1 MGKVYLNNKIEDMA
15 YFNEDNTVEQMLI
28 NAAAQRGWIYVEP
41 KFVPRLPD
49 EVLVVEWLLEALLRL
64 NPITS
69 EQAEQVIYKLR
80 AAITSGGQPD
90 GLVDANDQFRKLL
103 FEENSYPFGP
113 DGDNINIRFFSDGKD
128 KDGKEYNN
136 RCVVTNQWEYPRLS
150 KEGGKRLDLVFV
162 INGIPMVIGEAK
174 TPVRPQVTWADGA
187 TDIMHYQKSIPE
199 MFVPNI
205 LCFASEGKELQYAG
219 IGCPIEK
226 WGPWFADEKRLHG
239 SLLQVKHNYMEFIEP
254 ERLLDIY
261 RFYSV
266 FTGTASGQKIKIVCR
281 YQQYLGGEAIVHR
294 VLNTY
299 RNGNGPKKG
308 LIWHFQGSGKS
319 WLMVFAAQKLRLQQD
334 LKSPT
339 VLIVDDRIDL
349 EDQITGD
356 FTRAEIPNVEGI
368 ESKSELETKIHQRKI
383 LITTIFKF
391 GDLVDGQVLDDRD
404 NIILLMD
411 EAHRTQEGD
420 LGKKMRTALPNAFF
434 FGLTGT
440 PINRNDHNTF
450 VCFGAEEDEYGYI
463 SKYTFQD
470 SVADGATLELNFK
483 TVPVEMHLDE
493 TKLQE
498 EFDALTDQIS
508 EEDKNELVRRTSVE
522 AFFTADKRINDVCK
536 YIVNHFREYV
546 EPTGMKAQVVVYNR
560 DCCVKYKKALDAL
573 LGTDDQTTIVMH
585 TAGDKADEY
594 KPYKRSRDEEKKL
607 LDQFRDPLSPLK
619 FVIVTSKL
627 LTGFD
632 APILQCM
639 YLDKPMKNHSLLQA
653 ICRTNRKYNESKKCG
668 LIVDFVGVFED
679 VAKSLAFDE
688 ESVKTIIKNM
698 DEIKSLIPTFMQE
711 CLEFFPGVD
720 RTIGGWEGLTAAQ
733 QCLKDE
739 GVKTN
744 FARHFARLSKAW
756 EIISPDTYLAPYQ
769 NDYTWMAQVYQSVR
783 PVSGGNLIW
792 TLLGAKTIEIIH
804 RNIDTI
810 NIRTSLENLVVDADI
825 IDSVLED
832 EKKVQ
837 KKIVEVEKMLRLR
850 LGEHAEDP
858 KFKQFAEK
866 LDELRDRMTQ
876 NLISSI
882 DFLKQLLTLAKDLLE
897 EEKKVDQPQDKRA
910 QARAALTEL
919 FQSIRTEDTPVV
931 VENVVNDIDNEVVHI
946 VRQFNDAFKSIT
958 AQREIKKKLRSI
970 LWIKYNIKDNDVFE
984 KAYQYIEMYY

>member
-1 MGKVYLNNKIEDMA
+1 MA

-41 KFVPRLPD
+41 RFVPRLPD
-49 EVLVVEWLLEALLRL
+49 EVLVTEWLLEALLRL
-64 NPITS
+64 NPITP

-80 AAITSGGQPD
+80 AVITSGGQAD

-128 KDGKEYNN
+128 KDGKEYKN

-219 IGCPIEK
+219 IGCPIDK

-239 SLLQVKHNYMEFIEP
+239 SLLQVQHNYLEFIEP

-266 FTGTASGQKIKIVCR
+266 FTGSANGQKIKIVCR
-281 YQQYLGGEAIVHR
+281 YQQYLGGEAIVQR

-299 RNGNGPKKG
+299 RNGKGPRKG

-391 GDLVDGQVLDDRD
+391 GDLIDGQMLDDRD

-508 EEDKNELVRRTSVE
+508 EDDKNELVHRTSVE

-536 YIVNHFREYV
+536 FIVNHFREYV

-639 YLDKPMKNHSLLQA
+639 YLDKPMKNHTLLQA

-668 LIVDFVGVFED
+668 LIVDFVGVFEN

-688 ESVKTIIKNM
+688 ESIKTIVKNM
-698 DEIKSLIPTFMQE
+698 DEIKSLIPTFIQE

-720 RTIGGWEGLTAAQ
+720 RTVGGWEGLTAAQ

-756 EIISPDTYLAPYQ
+756 EIISPEAYLAPYQ

-810 NIRTSLENLVVDADI
+810 NIGTSLEDLVVDADV

-850 LGEHAEDP
+850 LGEHAGDP

-866 LDELRDRMTQ
+866 LDELRDRMAQ

-882 DFLKQLLTLAKDLLE
+882 DFLKQLLAMAKDLLE

-919 FQSIRTEDTPVV
+919 FQSIRTDETPVV
-931 VENVVNDIDNEVVHI
+931 VENVVNDIDNEVVNI

-970 LWIKYNIKDNDVFE
+970 LWIKYSIKDNDVFE

>member
-1 MGKVYLNNKIEDMA
+1 MA
-15 YFNEDNTVEQMLI
+15 YFNEENTVEQMLI
-28 NAAAQRGWIYVEP
+28 NAAAQRGWIYVEQ

-64 NPITS
+64 NPITP

-80 AAITSGGQPD
+80 AAITSGSQPD
-90 GLVDANDQFRKLL
+90 GLVEANDQFRKLL
-103 FEENSYPFGP
+103 FEENSYPFGEN
-113 DGDNINIRFFSDGKD
+113 GDNINIRFFSDGKD
-128 KDGKEYNN
+128 KDGKEYRN
-136 RCVVTNQWEYPRLS
+136 RCIVTNQWEYPRLS

-187 TDIMHYQKSIPE
+187 NDIMHYQKSIPE

-205 LCFASEGKELQYAG
+205 LSFASEGKELQYAG
-219 IGCPIEK
+219 IGCPIDK

-239 SLLQVKHNYMEFIEP
+239 SLLHVQHNYLEFIDP
-254 ERLLDIY
+254 DRLLDIY

-266 FTGTASGQKIKIVCR
+266 FTGTSNGQKIKIVCR
-281 YQQYLGGEAIVHR
+281 YQQYLGGEAIVQR

-299 RNGNGPKKG
+299 RNGKGPKKG

-319 WLMVFAAQKLRLQQD
+319 WLMVFAAQKLRLLQD

-339 VLIVDDRIDL
+339 VLIVDDRVDL

-391 GDLVDGQVLDDRD
+391 GDLVDGQILDERD

-470 SVADGATLELNFK
+470 SVSDGATLELNFK

-522 AFFTADKRINDVCK
+522 AFFTADKRINDVCR
-536 YIVNHFREYV
+536 YIVNHFHEYV

-594 KPYKRSRDEEKKL
+594 QPYKRNRSEEKKL

-639 YLDKPMKNHSLLQA
+639 YLDKPMKNHTLLQA

-688 ESVKTIIKNM
+688 ESIKTIVKNM

-711 CLEFFPGVD
+711 SLEFFPGVD
-720 RTIGGWEGLTAAQ
+720 RTVGGWEGLTAAQ

-739 GVKTN
+739 GIKTN

-756 EIISPDTYLAPYQ
+756 EIISPDEFLASYS
-769 NDYTWMAQVYQSVR
+769 NDYTWLVQVYQSVR

-804 RNIDTI
+804 NNIDTI
-810 NIRTSLENLVVDADI
+810 DIGTPLEDLVVDADI

-850 LGEHAEDP
+850 LGEHTGDP

-866 LDELRDRMTQ
+866 LDELREKMAQ
-876 NLISSI
+876 NMISSI
-882 DFLKQLLTLAKDLLE
+882 DFLKQLLAMAKDLLE
-897 EEKKVDQPQDKRA
+897 EEKKVDQPEDKRA
-910 QARAALTEL
+910 QARAALTDL
-919 FQSIRTEDTPVV
+919 FQSIKTDETPVV
-931 VENVVNDIDNEVVHI
+931 VENVVNDIDNEVVNI

-970 LWIKYNIKDNDVFE
+970 LWIKYSIKDNDVFE

>member
-1 MGKVYLNNKIEDMA
+1 MA
-15 YFNEDNTVEQMLI
+15 YFNEENTIEQMLI

-64 NPITS
+64 NPITP

-80 AAITSGGQPD
+80 AAITSGSQPD
-90 GLVDANDQFRKLL
+90 GLVEANDQFRKLL
-103 FEENSYPFGP
+103 FEENSYPFGEN
-113 DGDNINIRFFSDGKD
+113 GDNINIRFFSDGKD
-128 KDGKEYNN
+128 KDGKEYRN
-136 RCVVTNQWEYPRLS
+136 RCIVTNQWEYPRLS

-187 TDIMHYQKSIPE
+187 NDIMHYQKSIPE

-205 LCFASEGKELQYAG
+205 LSFASEGKELQYAG
-219 IGCPIEK
+219 IGCPIDK

-239 SLLQVKHNYMEFIEP
+239 SLLHVQHNYLEFIDP
-254 ERLLDIY
+254 DRLLDIY

-266 FTGTASGQKIKIVCR
+266 FTGTSNGQKIKIVCR
-281 YQQYLGGEAIVHR
+281 YQQYLGGEAIVQR

-299 RNGNGPKKG
+299 RNGKGPKKG

-319 WLMVFAAQKLRLQQD
+319 WLMVFAAQKLRLLQD

-339 VLIVDDRIDL
+339 VLIVDDRVDL

-391 GDLVDGQVLDDRD
+391 GDLVDGQILDERD

-470 SVADGATLELNFK
+470 SVSDGATLELNFK

-522 AFFTADKRINDVCK
+522 AFFTADKRINDVCR
-536 YIVNHFREYV
+536 YIVNHFHEYV

-594 KPYKRSRDEEKKL
+594 QPYKRNRSEEKKL

-639 YLDKPMKNHSLLQA
+639 YLDKPMKNHTLLQA

-688 ESVKTIIKNM
+688 ESIKTIVKNM

-711 CLEFFPGVD
+711 SLEFFPGVD
-720 RTIGGWEGLTAAQ
+720 RTVGGWEGLTAAQ

-739 GVKTN
+739 GIKTN

-756 EIISPDTYLAPYQ
+756 EIISPDEFLASYS
-769 NDYTWMAQVYQSVR
+769 NDYTWLAQVYQSVR

-804 RNIDTI
+804 NNIDTI
-810 NIRTSLENLVVDADI
+810 DIGTPLEDLVVDADI

-850 LGEHAEDP
+850 LGEHTGDP

-866 LDELRDRMTQ
+866 LDELREKMAQ
-876 NLISSI
+876 NMISSI
-882 DFLKQLLTLAKDLLE
+882 DFLKQLLAMAKDLLE
-897 EEKKVDQPQDKRA
+897 EEKKVDQPEDKRA
-910 QARAALTEL
+910 QARAALTDL
-919 FQSIRTEDTPVV
+919 FQSIKTDETPVV
-931 VENVVNDIDNEVVHI
+931 VENVVNDIDNEVVNI

-970 LWIKYNIKDNDVFE
+970 LWIKYSIKDNDVFE

>member
-1 MGKVYLNNKIEDMA
+1 MA

-28 NAAAQRGWIYVEP
+28 NAAAQQGWIYVEP

-49 EVLVVEWLLEALLRL
+49 EVLINEWLMEALLKL
-64 NPITS
+64 NPITP

-80 AAITSGGQPD
+80 AAIISGGQAD

-103 FEENSYPFGP
+103 FEENSYPFGEN
-113 DGDNINIRFFSDGKD
+113 GDNLNIRFFSDNV
-128 KDGKEYNN
+128 KEN

-162 INGIPMVIGEAK
+162 INGIPMVVGEAK

-187 TDIMHYQKSIPE
+187 VDILHYEKSIPE
-199 MFVPNI
+199 MFVSNI
-205 LCFASEGKELQYAG
+205 LTFATEGKELQYAG
-219 IGCPIEK
+219 IGCPVDK
-226 WGPWFADEKRLHG
+226 WGPWFADEDRRHG
-239 SLLQVKHNYMEFIEP
+239 SLDEVKHNFLQLIAP

-266 FTGTASGQKIKIVCR
+266 FSGTTSGRKIKIVCR
-281 YQQYLGGEAIVHR
+281 YQQYLGGEAIVQR

-299 RNGNGPKKG
+299 KAGNGPRKG

-319 WLMVFAAQKLRLQQD
+319 WLMVFAAQKLRRQQC
-334 LKSPT
+334 LKAPT
-339 VLIVDDRIDL
+339 VVIVDDRIDL

-356 FTRAEIPNVEGI
+356 FTRAEIPNVDSI
-368 ESKSELETKIHQRKI
+368 ASKQELEEKIKQRKI

-391 GDLVDGQVLDDRD
+391 GDLADGQIIDDRD

-420 LGKKMRTALPNAFF
+420 LGAKMRGALPNAFF

-450 VCFGAEEDEYGYI
+450 ACFGSEEDEYGYI
-463 SKYTFQD
+463 SKYTFQN
-470 SVADGATLELNFK
+470 SVADGATLELEFK

-493 TKLQE
+493 AKLQE
-498 EFDALTDQIS
+498 EFNELTDQIS

-546 EPTGMKAQVVVYNR
+546 EPSGMKAQVVVYNR

-594 KPYKRSRDEEKKL
+594 KAYKRNRDEEKKL

-639 YLDKPMKNHSLLQA
+639 YLDKPMKNHTLLQA

-668 LIVDFVGVFED
+668 LIVDFVGVFEN

-688 ESVKTIIKNM
+688 ESVKTIIKNI
-698 DEIKSLIPTFMQE
+698 DEIKSLIPSFMQE
-711 CLEFFPGVD
+711 CLDFFPGVD

-744 FARHFARLSKAW
+744 FARHFSRLSKAW
-756 EIISPDTYLAPYQ
+756 EIISPDEFLSKYQ
-769 NDYTWMAQVYQSVR
+769 SDYTWLAQVYQSVR

-804 RNIDTI
+804 NNIDTI
-810 NIRTSLENLVVDADI
+810 DIGTALEDLVVDADI
-825 IDSVLED
+825 IDSVLSD

-837 KKIVEVEKMLRLR
+837 KKIVEVEKMLKLR
-850 LGEHAEDP
+850 LGEHKGDP
-858 KFKQFAEK
+858 KFKKFAEK
-866 LDELRDRMTQ
+866 LDELRERMEQ

-882 DFLKQLLTLAKDLLE
+882 DFLKQLLSMAHDLLE
-897 EEKKVDQPQDKRA
+897 EEKKIEQPQDKRA
-910 QARAALTEL
+910 QARAALTDL
-919 FQSIRTEDTPVV
+919 FQSIKSESTPVV
-931 VENVVNDIDNEVVHI
+931 VENVVNDIDNEVVNI

-970 LWIKYNIKDNDVFE
+970 LWIKYSIKDSEVFE

>member
-1 MGKVYLNNKIEDMA
+1 MA

-41 KFVPRLPD
+41 RFVPRLPD
-49 EVLVVEWLLEALLRL
+49 EVLVTEWLLEALLRL
-64 NPITS
+64 NPITP

-80 AAITSGGQPD
+80 AAITSGGQAD
-90 GLVDANDQFRKLL
+90 GSVDANDQFRKLL

-128 KDGKEYNN
+128 KDGKEYKN

-150 KEGGKRLDLVFV
+150 KEGGKRLDLVFI

-219 IGCPIEK
+219 IGCPIDK

-239 SLLQVKHNYMEFIEP
+239 SLLQVQHNYLEFIEP

-266 FTGTASGQKIKIVCR
+266 FTGSANGQKIKIVCR
-281 YQQYLGGEAIVHR
+281 YQQYLGGEAIVQR

-299 RNGNGPKKG
+299 RNGKGPRKG

-391 GDLVDGQVLDDRD
+391 GDLIDGQMLDDRD

-498 EFDALTDQIS
+498 EFDTLTDQIS
-508 EEDKNELVRRTSVE
+508 EDDKNELVHRTSVE

-639 YLDKPMKNHSLLQA
+639 YLDKPMKNHTLLQA

-668 LIVDFVGVFED
+668 LIVDFVGVFEN

-688 ESVKTIIKNM
+688 ESIKTIVKNM
-698 DEIKSLIPTFMQE
+698 DEIKSLIPTFIQE

-720 RTIGGWEGLTAAQ
+720 RTVGGWEGLTAAQ

-756 EIISPDTYLAPYQ
+756 EIISPDAYLAPYQ

-810 NIRTSLENLVVDADI
+810 NIGTSLEDLVVDADV

-832 EKKVQ
+832 EKKVR

-850 LGEHAEDP
+850 LGEHAGDP

-866 LDELRDRMTQ
+866 LDELRDRMAQ

-882 DFLKQLLTLAKDLLE
+882 DFLKQLLAMAKDLLE

-919 FQSIRTEDTPVV
+919 FQSIRTDETPVV
-931 VENVVNDIDNEVVHI
+931 VENVVNDIDNEVVNI

-970 LWIKYNIKDNDVFE
+970 LWIKYSIKDNDVFE

>member
-1 MGKVYLNNKIEDMA
+1 MA
-15 YFNEDNTVEQMLI
+15 YFNEENTVEQMLI

-64 NPITS
+64 NPITP

-80 AAITSGGQPD
+80 AAITSGSQSD
-90 GLVDANDQFRKLL
+90 GLVEANDQFRKLL
-103 FEENSYPFGP
+103 FEENSYPFGEN
-113 DGDNINIRFFSDGKD
+113 GDNINIRFFSDGKD
-128 KDGKEYNN
+128 KDGKEYRN
-136 RCVVTNQWEYPRLS
+136 RCIVTNQWEYPRLS

-219 IGCPIEK
+219 IGCPIDK

-239 SLLQVKHNYMEFIEP
+239 SLLHVQHNYLEFIDP
-254 ERLLDIY
+254 DRLLDIY

-266 FTGTASGQKIKIVCR
+266 FTGTSNGQKIKIVCR
-281 YQQYLGGEAIVHR
+281 YQQYLGGEAIVQR

-299 RNGNGPKKG
+299 RNGKGPKKG

-319 WLMVFAAQKLRLQQD
+319 WLMVFAAQKLRLLQD

-339 VLIVDDRIDL
+339 VLIVDDRVDL

-391 GDLVDGQVLDDRD
+391 GDLVDGQILDERD

-470 SVADGATLELNFK
+470 SVSDGATLELNFK

-493 TKLQE
+493 TRLQE

-522 AFFTADKRINDVCK
+522 AFFTAEKRINDVCR
-536 YIVNHFREYV
+536 YIVNHFHEYV

-594 KPYKRSRDEEKKL
+594 QPFKRNRNDEKKL

-639 YLDKPMKNHSLLQA
+639 YLDKPMKNHTLLQA

-688 ESVKTIIKNM
+688 ESIKTIVKNM

-711 CLEFFPGVD
+711 SLEFFPGVD
-720 RTIGGWEGLTAAQ
+720 RTVGGWEGLTAAQ

-739 GVKTN
+739 GIKTN

-756 EIISPDTYLAPYQ
+756 EIISPDEFLAPYS
-769 NDYTWMAQVYQSVR
+769 NDYTWLAQVYQSVR

-804 RNIDTI
+804 NNIDTI
-810 NIRTSLENLVVDADI
+810 DIGTPLEDLVVDADI

-850 LGEHAEDP
+850 LGEHVGDP
-858 KFKQFAEK
+858 KYKRFAEK
-866 LDELRDRMTQ
+866 LDELREKMNQ
-876 NLISSI
+876 NMISSI
-882 DFLKQLLTLAKDLLE
+882 DFLKQLLAMAKDLLE

-910 QARAALTEL
+910 QARAALTDL
-919 FQSIRTEDTPVV
+919 FQSIKTDETPVV
-931 VENVVNDIDNEVVHI
+931 VENVVNDIDNEVVNI

-970 LWIKYNIKDNDVFE
+970 LWIKYSIKDNDVFE

>member
-1 MGKVYLNNKIEDMA
+1 MA

-41 KFVPRLPD
+41 KFVPRNPE
-49 EVLVVEWLLEALLRL
+49 EVLVGEWLKEALLRL
-64 NPITS
+64 NPITP

-80 AAITSGGQPD
+80 AAIMSGGQAD

-103 FEENSYPFGP
+103 FEENSYPFGK
-113 DGDNINIRFFSDGKD
+113 DGDNVNIRFFGESRKD
-128 KDGKEYNN
+128 N
-136 RCVVTNQWEYPRLS
+136 RYVVTNQWEYPRQS

-162 INGIPMVIGEAK
+162 INGIPMVVGEAK

-187 TDIMHYQKSIPE
+187 VDILHYEKSIPE

-205 LCFASEGKELQYAG
+205 LTFATEGKELQYGG
-219 IGCPIEK
+219 ICCPVDK
-226 WGPWFADEKRLHG
+226 WGPWFADEERKHG
-239 SLLQVKHNYMEFIEP
+239 NLDTVQHNFLDLIMP

-261 RFYSV
+261 RYYSV
-266 FTGTASGQKIKIVCR
+266 FTGTSAGRKIKIVCR
-281 YQQYLGGEAIVHR
+281 YQQYLGGEAIVQR
-294 VLNTY
+294 VLRTY
-299 RNGNGPKKG
+299 KNGKGPRKG

-319 WLMVFAAQKLRLQQD
+319 WLMVFAAQKLRRQQC
-334 LKSPT
+334 LKAPT
-339 VLIVDDRIDL
+339 VVIVDDRIDL

-356 FTRAEIPNVEGI
+356 FTRAEIPNVDSI
-368 ESKSELETKIHQRKI
+368 ASKQELEEKIKQRKI

-391 GDLVDGQVLDDRD
+391 GDLGDGEVIDDRD

-450 VCFGAEEDEYGYI
+450 ACFGSEEDEYGYI
-463 SKYTFQD
+463 SKYTFQN
-470 SVADGATLELNFK
+470 SVADGATLELEFK

-493 TKLQE
+493 KKLQA
-498 EFDALTDQIS
+498 EFDELTDQIS

-522 AFFTADKRINDVCK
+522 AFFTAEKRINDVCK
-536 YIVNHFREYV
+536 YIVKHFREYV
-546 EPTGMKAQVVVYNR
+546 EPSGMKAQIVVYNR
-560 DCCVKYKKALDAL
+560 DCCVKYKKAIDAL
-573 LGTDDQTTIVMH
+573 LGTEDLTTIVMH

-594 KPYKRSRDEEKKL
+594 KAYKRSRDEEKKL

-639 YLDKPMKNHSLLQA
+639 YLDKPMKNHTLLQA

-668 LIVDFVGVFED
+668 LIVDFVGVFEN

-688 ESVKTIIKNM
+688 ESVKTIIKNI

-711 CLEFFPGVD
+711 CIDFFPGVD
-720 RTIGGWEGLTAAQ
+720 RTVGGWEGLTAAQ

-756 EIISPDTYLAPYQ
+756 EIISPDEFLSQYQ
-769 NDYTWMAQVYQSVR
+769 SDYTWLAQVYQSVR

-810 NIRTSLENLVVDADI
+810 DIGTVLEDLIVDADV
-825 IDSVLED
+825 IDSVMND
-832 EKKVQ
+832 EKKMQ
-837 KKIVEVEKMLRLR
+837 KKIVEVEKMLKLR
-850 LGEHAEDP
+850 LGEHKGDP
-858 KFKQFAEK
+858 NFKKFAEK
-866 LDELRDRMTQ
+866 LDELRERMEQ
-876 NLISSI
+876 SLISSI
-882 DFLKQLLTLAKDLLE
+882 DFLKQLLAMARDLLE
-897 EEKKVDQPQDKRA
+897 EEKNVEQPQDKRA
-910 QARAALTEL
+910 QARAALTDL
-919 FQSIRTEDTPVV
+919 FQSIKSESTPVV
-931 VENVVNDIDNEVVHI
+931 VENVVNDIDNEVVNI

-970 LWIKYNIKDNDVFE
+970 LWIKYSIKDNEVFE

>member
-1 MGKVYLNNKIEDMA
+1 MA
-15 YFNEDNTVEQMLI
+15 YFNEENTVEQMII

-64 NPITS
+64 NPITP

-80 AAITSGGQPD
+80 AAITSGSQSD
-90 GLVDANDQFRKLL
+90 GLVEANDQFRKLL
-103 FEENSYPFGP
+103 FEENSYPFGEN
-113 DGDNINIRFFSDGKD
+113 GDNINIRFFSDGKD
-128 KDGKEYNN
+128 KDGKEYRN
-136 RCVVTNQWEYPRLS
+136 RCIVTNQWEYPRLS

-187 TDIMHYQKSIPE
+187 NDIMHYQKSIPE

-205 LCFASEGKELQYAG
+205 LSFASEGKELQYAG
-219 IGCPIEK
+219 IGCPIDK

-239 SLLQVKHNYMEFIEP
+239 SLLHVQHNYLEFIDP
-254 ERLLDIY
+254 DRLLDIY

-266 FTGTASGQKIKIVCR
+266 FTGTSNGQKIKIVCR
-281 YQQYLGGEAIVHR
+281 YQQYLGGEAIVQR

-299 RNGNGPKKG
+299 RNGKGPKKG

-319 WLMVFAAQKLRLQQD
+319 WLMVFAAQKLRLLQD

-339 VLIVDDRIDL
+339 VLIVDDRVDL

-391 GDLVDGQVLDDRD
+391 GDLVDGQILDERD

-470 SVADGATLELNFK
+470 SVSDGATLELNFK

-522 AFFTADKRINDVCK
+522 AFFTADKRINDVCR
-536 YIVNHFREYV
+536 YIVNHFHEYV

-594 KPYKRSRDEEKKL
+594 QPFKRNRNDEKKL

-639 YLDKPMKNHSLLQA
+639 YLDKPMKNHTLLQA

-688 ESVKTIIKNM
+688 ESIKTIVKNM

-711 CLEFFPGVD
+711 SLEFFPGVD
-720 RTIGGWEGLTAAQ
+720 RTVGGWEGLTAAQ

-739 GVKTN
+739 GIKTN

-756 EIISPDTYLAPYQ
+756 EIISPDEFLASYS
-769 NDYTWMAQVYQSVR
+769 NDYTWLAQVYQSVR

-804 RNIDTI
+804 NNIDTI
-810 NIRTSLENLVVDADI
+810 DIGTPLEDLVVDADI

-832 EKKVQ
+832 EKKIQ

-850 LGEHAEDP
+850 LGEHTGDP

-866 LDELRDRMTQ
+866 LDELREKMAQ
-876 NLISSI
+876 NMISSI
-882 DFLKQLLTLAKDLLE
+882 DFLKQLLAMAKDLLE

-910 QARAALTEL
+910 QARAALTDL
-919 FQSIRTEDTPVV
+919 FQSIKTDETPVV
-931 VENVVNDIDNEVVHI
+931 VENVVNDIDNEVVNI

-970 LWIKYNIKDNDVFE
+970 LWIKYSIKDNDVFE

>member
-1 MGKVYLNNKIEDMA
+1 MA
-15 YFNEDNTVEQMLI
+15 YFNEENTVEQMLI
-28 NAAAQRGWIYVEP
+28 NAAGQCGWIYVEP
-41 KFVPRLPD
+41 QFVPRLPD
-49 EVLVVEWLLEALLRL
+49 EVLVVEWLMEALLAL
-64 NPITS
+64 NPITA

-80 AAITSGGQPD
+80 ACITSGGASD
-90 GLVDANDQFRKLL
+90 ELITANDKFRKLL
-103 FEENSYPFGP
+103 FEENSYPFG
-113 DGDNINIRFFSDGKD
+113 DNGDNINIRFFAGKD
-128 KDGKEYNN
+128 DEYKN
-136 RCVVTNQWEYPRLS
+136 RCIVTNQWEYPRKS
-150 KEGGKRLDLVFV
+150 KEGGKRLDLVYV

-174 TPVRPQVTWADGA
+174 TPVKASVTWADGA

-205 LCFASEGKELQYAG
+205 LTFASEGRELQYAG
-219 IGCPIEK
+219 IGCPIDK
-226 WGPWFADEKRLHG
+226 WGPWFADEERKHG
-239 SLLQVKHNYMEFIEP
+239 TLEDVEHNYVSLMTP

-266 FTGTASGQKIKIVCR
+266 FTGTSGGRKIKIVCR
-281 YQQYLGGEAIVHR
+281 YQQYLGGEAIVQR
-294 VLNTY
+294 VLSTY
-299 RNGNGPKKG
+299 TKGSGPRKG

-319 WLMVFAAQKLRLQQD
+319 WLMVFAAQKLRRQEV
-334 LKSPT
+334 LKAPT
-339 VLIVDDRIDL
+339 VVIVDDRIDL

-356 FTRAEIPNVEGI
+356 FTRAEIPNI
-368 ESKSELETKIHQRKI
+368 DSISSKQELEEKIHQRKI

-391 GDLVDGQVLDDRD
+391 GDLNDGEVIDERD

-450 VCFGAEEDEYGYI
+450 ACFGAEEDKYGYI
-463 SKYTFQD
+463 SKYTFQN

-483 TVPVEMHLDE
+483 TVPVEMHLDDA
-493 TKLQE
+493 KLQK
-498 EFDALTDQIS
+498 EFDELTDQIS
-508 EEDKNELVRRTSVE
+508 EEDKNELVRRTSVD
-522 AFFTADKRINDVCK
+522 AFFTAEKRINDVCK
-536 YIVNHFREYV
+536 YIVSHFREYV
-546 EPTGMKAQVVVYNR
+546 KPTGMKAQVVVYNR
-560 DCCVKYKKALDAL
+560 ECCVKYKKALDAL

-594 KPYKRSRDEEKKL
+594 KAYKRSRDEEKKL

-639 YLDKPMKNHSLLQA
+639 YLDKPMKNHTLLQA
-653 ICRTNRKYNESKKCG
+653 ICRTNRTYNENKKCG

-688 ESVKTIIKNM
+688 ETVKTIVQNI
-698 DEIKSLIPTFMQE
+698 DEIKSLIPTFMQQ
-711 CLEFFPGVD
+711 CIEFFPGVD

-733 QCLKDE
+733 QCLKDD

-744 FARHFARLSKAW
+744 FGHHFARLNKAW
-756 EIISPDTYLAPYQ
+756 EIVSPDACLAEFQ
-769 NDYTWMAQVYQSVR
+769 NDYTWLAQVYQSVR

-804 RNIDTI
+804 RNIETI
-810 NIRTSLENLVVDADI
+810 DIGTPLEDLVVDADV
-825 IDSVLED
+825 IDAVLED
-832 EKKVQ
+832 EKARE

-850 LGEHAEDP
+850 LGEHKGDP
-858 KFKQFAEK
+858 NFKKFAEK
-866 LDELRDRMTQ
+866 LDELRERMEQ

-882 DFLKQLLTLAKDLLE
+882 DFLKQLLALAKDLLE
-897 EEKKVDQPQDKRA
+897 EEKKKDESQDKRA
-910 QARAALTEL
+910 KARAALTDL
-919 FQSIRTEDTPVV
+919 FQSIKTEETPII
-931 VENVVNDIDNEVVHI
+931 VEQVVNDIDNEVVNI
-946 VRQFNDAFKSIT
+946 VRQFNDAFQSVT
-958 AQREIKKKLRSI
+958 ARREIKKKLRAI
-970 LWIKYNIKDNDVFE
+970 LWVKYQIKDNDVFE
-984 KAYQYIEMYY
+984 RAYQYIEMYY

>member
-1 MGKVYLNNKIEDMA
+1 MA
-15 YFNEDNTVEQMLI
+15 YFNEENTVEQMLI

-64 NPITS
+64 NPITP

-80 AAITSGGQPD
+80 AAITSGSQPD
-90 GLVDANDQFRKLL
+90 GLVEANDQFRKLL
-103 FEENSYPFGP
+103 FEENSYPFGEN
-113 DGDNINIRFFSDGKD
+113 GDNINIRFFSDGKD
-128 KDGKEYNN
+128 KDGKEYRN
-136 RCVVTNQWEYPRLS
+136 RCIVTNQWEYPRLS

-187 TDIMHYQKSIPE
+187 NDIMHYQKSIPE

-205 LCFASEGKELQYAG
+205 LSFASEGKELQYAG
-219 IGCPIEK
+219 IGCPIDK

-239 SLLQVKHNYMEFIEP
+239 SLLHVQHNYLEFIDP
-254 ERLLDIY
+254 DRLLDIY

-266 FTGTASGQKIKIVCR
+266 FTGTSNGQKIKIVCR
-281 YQQYLGGEAIVHR
+281 YQQYLGGEAIVQR

-299 RNGNGPKKG
+299 RNGKGPKKG

-319 WLMVFAAQKLRLQQD
+319 WLMVFAAQKLRLLQD

-339 VLIVDDRIDL
+339 VLIVDDRVDL

-391 GDLVDGQVLDDRD
+391 GDLVDGQILDERD

-470 SVADGATLELNFK
+470 SVSDGATLELNFK

-493 TKLQE
+493 TRLQE

-522 AFFTADKRINDVCK
+522 AFFTADKRINDVCR
-536 YIVNHFREYV
+536 YIVNHFHEYV

-594 KPYKRSRDEEKKL
+594 QPYKRNRSEEKKL

-639 YLDKPMKNHSLLQA
+639 YLDKPMKNHTLLQA

-688 ESVKTIIKNM
+688 ESIKTIVKNM

-711 CLEFFPGVD
+711 SLEFFPGVD
-720 RTIGGWEGLTAAQ
+720 RTVGGWEGLTAAQ

-739 GVKTN
+739 GIKTN

-756 EIISPDTYLAPYQ
+756 EIISPDEFLAPYS
-769 NDYTWMAQVYQSVR
+769 NDYTWLAQVYQSVR

-804 RNIDTI
+804 NNIDTI
-810 NIRTSLENLVVDADI
+810 DIGTPLEDLVVDADI

-850 LGEHAEDP
+850 LGEHVGDP
-858 KFKQFAEK
+858 KYKRFAEK
-866 LDELRDRMTQ
+866 LDELREKMAQ
-876 NLISSI
+876 NMISSI
-882 DFLKQLLTLAKDLLE
+882 DFLKQLLAMAKDLLE

-910 QARAALTEL
+910 QARAALTDL
-919 FQSIRTEDTPVV
+919 FQSIKTDETPVV
-931 VENVVNDIDNEVVHI
+931 VENVVNDIDNEVVNI

-970 LWIKYNIKDNDVFE
+970 LWIKYSIKDNDVFE

>member
-1 MGKVYLNNKIEDMA
+1 MA
-15 YFNEDNTVEQMLI
+15 YFNEENTVEQMLI

-64 NPITS
+64 NPITP

-80 AAITSGGQPD
+80 AAITSGSQPD
-90 GLVDANDQFRKLL
+90 GLVEVNDQFRKLL
-103 FEENSYPFGP
+103 FEENSYPFGEN
-113 DGDNINIRFFSDGKD
+113 GDNINIRFFSDGKD
-128 KDGKEYNN
+128 KDGKEYRN
-136 RCVVTNQWEYPRLS
+136 RCIVTNQWEYPRLS

-187 TDIMHYQKSIPE
+187 NDIMHYQKSIPE

-205 LCFASEGKELQYAG
+205 LSFASEGKELQYAG
-219 IGCPIEK
+219 IGCPIDK

-239 SLLQVKHNYMEFIEP
+239 SLLHVQHNYLEFIDP
-254 ERLLDIY
+254 NRLLDIY

-266 FTGTASGQKIKIVCR
+266 FTGTSNGQKIKIVCR
-281 YQQYLGGEAIVHR
+281 YQQYLGGEAIVQR

-299 RNGNGPKKG
+299 RNGKGPKKG

-319 WLMVFAAQKLRLQQD
+319 WLMVFAAQKLRLLQD

-339 VLIVDDRIDL
+339 VLIVDDRVDL

-391 GDLVDGQVLDDRD
+391 GDLVDGQILDERD

-470 SVADGATLELNFK
+470 SVSDGATLELNFK

-522 AFFTADKRINDVCK
+522 AFFTADKRINDVCR
-536 YIVNHFREYV
+536 YIVNHFHEYV

-594 KPYKRSRDEEKKL
+594 QPYKRNRSEEKKL

-639 YLDKPMKNHSLLQA
+639 YLDKPMKNHTLLQA

-688 ESVKTIIKNM
+688 ESIKTIVKNM

-711 CLEFFPGVD
+711 SLEFFPSVD
-720 RTIGGWEGLTAAQ
+720 RTVGGWEGLTAAQ

-739 GVKTN
+739 GIKTN

-756 EIISPDTYLAPYQ
+756 EIISPDEFLASYS
-769 NDYTWMAQVYQSVR
+769 NDYTWLAQVYQSVR

-804 RNIDTI
+804 NNIDTI
-810 NIRTSLENLVVDADI
+810 DIGTPLEDLVVDADI

-837 KKIVEVEKMLRLR
+837 KKVVEVEKMLRLR
-850 LGEHAEDP
+850 LGEHTGDP

-866 LDELRDRMTQ
+866 LDELREKMAQ
-876 NLISSI
+876 NMISSI
-882 DFLKQLLTLAKDLLE
+882 DFLKQLLAMAKDLLE
-897 EEKKVDQPQDKRA
+897 EEKKVDQPEDKRA
-910 QARAALTEL
+910 QARAALTDL
-919 FQSIRTEDTPVV
+919 FQSIKTDETPVV
-931 VENVVNDIDNEVVHI
+931 VENVVNDIDNEVVNI

-970 LWIKYNIKDNDVFE
+970 LWIKYSIKDNDVFE

>member
-1 MGKVYLNNKIEDMA
+1 
-15 YFNEDNTVEQMLI
+15 MLI

-64 NPITS
+64 NPITP

-80 AAITSGGQPD
+80 AAITSGSQPD

-103 FEENSYPFGP
+103 FEENSYPFGEN
-113 DGDNINIRFFSDGKD
+113 GDNINIRFFSDGKD
-128 KDGKEYNN
+128 KDGKEYRN
-136 RCVVTNQWEYPRLS
+136 RCIVTNQWEYPRLS

-187 TDIMHYQKSIPE
+187 NDIMHYQKSIPE

-205 LCFASEGKELQYAG
+205 LSFASEGKELQYAG
-219 IGCPIEK
+219 IGCPIDK

-239 SLLQVKHNYMEFIEP
+239 SLLHVQHNYLEFIDP
-254 ERLLDIY
+254 DRLLDIY

-266 FTGTASGQKIKIVCR
+266 FTGTSNGQKIKIVCR
-281 YQQYLGGEAIVHR
+281 YQQYLGGEAIVQR

-299 RNGNGPKKG
+299 RNGKGPKKG

-319 WLMVFAAQKLRLQQD
+319 WLMVFAAQKLRLLQD

-339 VLIVDDRIDL
+339 VLIVDDRVDL

-391 GDLVDGQVLDDRD
+391 GDLVDGQILDERD

-470 SVADGATLELNFK
+470 SVSDGATLELNFK

-522 AFFTADKRINDVCK
+522 AFFTADKRINDVCR
-536 YIVNHFREYV
+536 YIVNHFHEYV

-594 KPYKRSRDEEKKL
+594 QPYKRNRSEEKKL

-639 YLDKPMKNHSLLQA
+639 YLDKPMKNHTLLQA

-688 ESVKTIIKNM
+688 ESIKTIVKNM

-711 CLEFFPGVD
+711 SLEFFPGVD
-720 RTIGGWEGLTAAQ
+720 RTVGGWEGLTAAQ

-739 GVKTN
+739 GIKTN

-756 EIISPDTYLAPYQ
+756 EIISPDEFLASYS
-769 NDYTWMAQVYQSVR
+769 NDYTWLAQVYQSVR

-804 RNIDTI
+804 NNIDTI
-810 NIRTSLENLVVDADI
+810 DIGTPLEDLVVDADI

-832 EKKVQ
+832 EKKIQ

-850 LGEHAEDP
+850 LGEHTGDP

-866 LDELRDRMTQ
+866 LDELREKMAQ
-876 NLISSI
+876 NMISSI
-882 DFLKQLLTLAKDLLE
+882 DFLKQLLAMAKDLLE

-910 QARAALTEL
+910 QARAALTDL
-919 FQSIRTEDTPVV
+919 FQSIKTDETPVV
-931 VENVVNDIDNEVVHI
+931 VENVVNDIDNEVVNI

-970 LWIKYNIKDNDVFE
+970 LWIKYSIKDNDVFE

>member
-1 MGKVYLNNKIEDMA
+1 MA
-15 YFNEDNTVEQMLI
+15 YFNEENTIEQMLI

-64 NPITS
+64 NPITP

-80 AAITSGGQPD
+80 AAITSGSQSD
-90 GLVDANDQFRKLL
+90 GLVEANDQFRKLL
-103 FEENSYPFGP
+103 FEENSYPFGEN
-113 DGDNINIRFFSDGKD
+113 GDNINIRFFSDGKD
-128 KDGKEYNN
+128 KDGKEYRN
-136 RCVVTNQWEYPRLS
+136 RCIVTNQWEYPRLS

-187 TDIMHYQKSIPE
+187 NDIMHYQKSIPE

-205 LCFASEGKELQYAG
+205 LSFASEGKELQYAG
-219 IGCPIEK
+219 IGCPIDK

-239 SLLQVKHNYMEFIEP
+239 SLLHVQHNYLEFIDP
-254 ERLLDIY
+254 DRLLDIY

-266 FTGTASGQKIKIVCR
+266 FTGTSNGQKIKIVCR
-281 YQQYLGGEAIVHR
+281 YQQYLGGEAIVQR

-299 RNGNGPKKG
+299 RNGKGPKKG

-319 WLMVFAAQKLRLQQD
+319 WLMVFAAQKLRLLQD

-339 VLIVDDRIDL
+339 VLIVDDRVDL

-391 GDLVDGQVLDDRD
+391 GDLVDGQILDERD

-470 SVADGATLELNFK
+470 SVSDGATLELNFK

-493 TKLQE
+493 TRLQE

-522 AFFTADKRINDVCK
+522 AFFTAEKRINDVCR
-536 YIVNHFREYV
+536 YIVNHFHEYV

-594 KPYKRSRDEEKKL
+594 QPYKRNRSEEKKL

-639 YLDKPMKNHSLLQA
+639 YLDKPMKNHTLLQA

-688 ESVKTIIKNM
+688 ESIKTIVKNM

-711 CLEFFPGVD
+711 SLEFFPGVD
-720 RTIGGWEGLTAAQ
+720 RTVGGWEGLTAAQ

-739 GVKTN
+739 GIKTN

-756 EIISPDTYLAPYQ
+756 EIISPDEFLASYS
-769 NDYTWMAQVYQSVR
+769 NDYTWLAQVYQSVR

-804 RNIDTI
+804 NNIDTI
-810 NIRTSLENLVVDADI
+810 DIGTPLEDLVVDADI

-850 LGEHAEDP
+850 LGEHTGDP

-866 LDELRDRMTQ
+866 LDELREKMAQ
-876 NLISSI
+876 NMISSI
-882 DFLKQLLTLAKDLLE
+882 DFLKQLLAMAKDLLE

-910 QARAALTEL
+910 QARAALTDL
-919 FQSIRTEDTPVV
+919 FQSIKTDETPVV
-931 VENVVNDIDNEVVHI
+931 VENVVNDIDNEVVNI

-970 LWIKYNIKDNDVFE
+970 LWIKYSIKDNDVFE

>member
-1 MGKVYLNNKIEDMA
+1 MA
-15 YFNEDNTVEQMLI
+15 YFNEENTVEQMLI

-64 NPITS
+64 NPITP

-80 AAITSGGQPD
+80 AAITSGSQSD
-90 GLVDANDQFRKLL
+90 GLVEANDQFRKLL
-103 FEENSYPFGP
+103 FEENSYPFGEN
-113 DGDNINIRFFSDGKD
+113 GDNINIRFFSDGKD
-128 KDGKEYNN
+128 KDGKEYRN
-136 RCVVTNQWEYPRLS
+136 RCIVTNQWEYPRLS

-219 IGCPIEK
+219 IGCPIDK

-239 SLLQVKHNYMEFIEP
+239 SLLHVQHNYLEFIDP
-254 ERLLDIY
+254 DRLLDIY

-266 FTGTASGQKIKIVCR
+266 FTGTSNGQKIKIVCR
-281 YQQYLGGEAIVHR
+281 YQQYLGGEAIVQR

-299 RNGNGPKKG
+299 RNGKGPKKG

-319 WLMVFAAQKLRLQQD
+319 WLMVFAAQKLRLLQD

-339 VLIVDDRIDL
+339 VLIVDDRVDL

-391 GDLVDGQVLDDRD
+391 GDLVDGQILDERD

-470 SVADGATLELNFK
+470 SVSDGATLELNFK

-493 TKLQE
+493 TRLQE

-522 AFFTADKRINDVCK
+522 AFFTAEKRINDVCR
-536 YIVNHFREYV
+536 YIVNHFHEYV

-594 KPYKRSRDEEKKL
+594 QPFKRNRNDEKKL

-639 YLDKPMKNHSLLQA
+639 YLDKPMKNHTLLQA

-688 ESVKTIIKNM
+688 ESIKTIVKNM

-711 CLEFFPGVD
+711 SLEFFPGVD
-720 RTIGGWEGLTAAQ
+720 RTVGGWEGLTAAQ

-739 GVKTN
+739 GIKTN

-756 EIISPDTYLAPYQ
+756 EIISPDEFLAPYS
-769 NDYTWMAQVYQSVR
+769 NDYTWLAQVYQSVR

-804 RNIDTI
+804 NNIDTI
-810 NIRTSLENLVVDADI
+810 DIGTPLEDLVVDADI

-850 LGEHAEDP
+850 LGEHVGDP
-858 KFKQFAEK
+858 KYKRFAEK
-866 LDELRDRMTQ
+866 LDELREKMNQ
-876 NLISSI
+876 SMISSI
-882 DFLKQLLTLAKDLLE
+882 DFLKQLLAMAKDLLE

-910 QARAALTEL
+910 QARAALTDL
-919 FQSIRTEDTPVV
+919 FQSIKTDETPVV
-931 VENVVNDIDNEVVHI
+931 VENVVNDIDNEVVNI

-970 LWIKYNIKDNDVFE
+970 LWIKYSIKDNDVFE
-984 KAYQYIEMYY
+984 KAYQYIEMYYL